1 MFGNTYESYLRHM
14 HMCPFANRV
23 LNKNRNHQPPQQVI
37 CGPAIP
43 ALMTVRL
50 PVPGL
55 FPGAPVQLP
64 IQIPL
69 KVTPTNANNK
79 STPLKKEE
87 TKTSNDNRP
96 STMQS
101 STSTGSK
108 KNVKDKNVRSS
119 SSSSATPSSSSSSL
133 SINTTSSSS
142 NVVSIK
148 KEVQSAP
155 STSSVRTLPIFYAAT
170 ANDNKPKPTTSLV
183 FEHSSFKKATNSID
197 TAEQKSANTLAA
209 HVVVGSPSAKKS
221 SEKSDQNKKKQDAQK
236 SQTVQTKEKKD
247 AQKSNKKL
255 PVQNSPKKKATPA
268 PFVNPFKFPSPDK
281 VIGFQ
286 VRMNDQSSA
295 SDKDK
300 PKDDHKN
307 PK

>member
-1 MFGNTYESYLRHM
+1 
-14 HMCPFANRV
+14 MCPLANRI
-23 LNKNRNHQPPQQVI
+23 LNKNRNHQPTQQVI
-37 CGPAIP
+37 CGLPIP
-43 ALMTVRL
+43 ALMTVRF
-50 PVPGL
+50 PVPGP
-55 FPGAPVQLP
+55 FAGAPVQLP
-64 IQIPL
+64 IQMPL
-69 KVTPTNANNK
+69 KVTQTNANNK
-79 STPLKKEE
+79 STPVATPLKKEE
-87 TKTSNDNRP
+87 TKASNDNRP

-108 KNVKDKNVRSS
+108 KNVKDKNVRSSSS

-170 ANDNKPKPTTSLV
+170 AKENKPNPTTYVV
-183 FEHSSFKKATNSID
+183 FEQSSIKKATNSID
-197 TAEQKSANTLAA
+197 TPEKKSANNLPA
-209 HVVVGSPSAKKS
+209 HVVVGSPLAKKS

-236 SQTVQTKEKKD
+236 SQTDKMKAKTES
-247 AQKSNKKL
+247 QKSNKKT
-255 PVQNSPKKKATPA
+255 PVQNSPQKKATPA